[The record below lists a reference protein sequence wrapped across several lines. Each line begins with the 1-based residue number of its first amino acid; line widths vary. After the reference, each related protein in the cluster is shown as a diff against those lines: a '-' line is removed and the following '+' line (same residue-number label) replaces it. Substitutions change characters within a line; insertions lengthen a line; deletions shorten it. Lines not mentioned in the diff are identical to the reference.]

1 MSGDMATFI
10 STLTTGVT
18 ADAMWSSIAPAAPL
32 MIFSIL
38 FAFAYYVFRK
48 LSKGTSKGKFRV

>member
-1 MSGDMATFI
+1 MASFI
-10 STLTTGVT
+10 NALTAGVT